1 MCDHIYENNEDLK
14 IIEEKKQREKVPLM
28 WINDKR
34 HDKSS
39 SNYNDD
45 VRKGKKTL
53 KKKSMKIHM
62 LDKKKICTQ

>member
-34 HDKSS
+34 DDKSS

-53 KKKSMKIHM
+53 KKNLWKFT
-62 LDKKKICTQ
+62 C